1 MLIKTHRK
9 YELKDIRKSINSA
22 KAENQNGI
30 PIYPL
35 KNMKEIIDAVLW
47 NFNPESKYAGFVIAY
62 IPDTIKYSYCL
73 CKMPDDVFELIK
85 LHKIDVRIELE
96 RINDDSDDPR
106 FISYLLIY
114 DKTYDEKFH
123 IETHTT
129 TLYMDDDVY
138 RSENCCIPLFS
149 ETGAAINEDNKIVRL
164 ENPIGEIVSV
174 RKCHSEKGSWVICKI
189 LESFWK
195 TYLSKEE
202 PQITFL
208 FNQNRFTSNTT
219 TSGYPVCAK
228 LTTASLD
235 KETEIQKEE
244 PKNKPSIVYI
254 FGPSN
259 SGKDTLKNSLMR
271 IDECTN
277 FFNHELHIPILH
289 TTRPARE
296 NEQYGREYYFE
307 SEVTESPED
316 IFTIE
321 SYQISE
327 NEEWHFWLSKK
338 DIYSDKLNVIF
349 GNLEGYKKIKDQED
363 IYLFPI
369 YLEVEL
375 ETIAK
380 RALERVSMESKG
392 YKDMFRRL
400 HEDSLKF
407 SVEEIEKLKLPIES
421 YLNADHPDT
430 LSWFLIM
437 ISDLYKLFKE
447 QGHI

>member
-1 MLIKTHRK
+1 
-9 YELKDIRKSINSA
+9 
-22 KAENQNGI
+22 
-30 PIYPL
+30 
-35 KNMKEIIDAVLW
+35 
-47 NFNPESKYAGFVIAY
+47 
-62 IPDTIKYSYCL
+62 
-73 CKMPDDVFELIK
+73 
-85 LHKIDVRIELE
+85 
-96 RINDDSDDPR
+96 
-106 FISYLLIY
+106 
-114 DKTYDEKFH
+114 
-123 IETHTT
+123 
-129 TLYMDDDVY
+129 
-138 RSENCCIPLFS
+138 
-149 ETGAAINEDNKIVRL
+149 
-164 ENPIGEIVSV
+164 
-174 RKCHSEKGSWVICKI
+174 
-189 LESFWK
+189 
-195 TYLSKEE
+195 
-202 PQITFL
+202 
-208 FNQNRFTSNTT
+208 
-219 TSGYPVCAK
+219 
-228 LTTASLD
+228 
-235 KETEIQKEE
+235 
-244 PKNKPSIVYI
+244 
-254 FGPSN
+254 
-259 SGKDTLKNSLMR
+259 MR

-277 FFNHELHIPILH
+277 FFNHELNIPILH
-289 TTRPARE
+289 STRPARE
-296 NEQYGREYYFE
+296 TEQYGREYYFE

-321 SYQISE
+321 SYKISE

-349 GNLEGYKKIKDQED
+349 GNLEGYKKIKDLED

-392 YKDMFRRL
+392 YTDMFRRL